1 MSQSPK
7 HKTPLYTAEE
17 KASLDIMRIPQH
29 IAIIP
34 DGNRRWAK
42 KNRLS
47 VAAGHSAGADLITTI
62 TQAAQE
68 LGVKVVTC
76 YGFSTENWSRNP
88 IEVTAL
94 FWLLESYLTAQRQIL
109 IDSNIRFQ
117 TIGDLSK
124 LPTSSQRVVADIKQ
138 ATAHCNSTT
147 LVLALNYGGR
157 DEIRRAIQAMVA
169 DYSKHLFREDEVTET
184 LISRYLDTAAWKDP
198 DLLIRTGGEQRMS
211 NFLLWQ
217 TSYTE
222 LSVSEL
228 LWPDF
233 TPKHLL
239 ETIVQFQKRERR
251 LGGT

>member
-1 MSQSPK
+1 MPHSPLPRQ
-7 HKTPLYTAEE
+7 PLYTAEE
-17 KASLDIMRIPQH
+17 KELLDSFRVPQH

-42 KNRLS
+42 KNHLS
-47 VAAGHSAGADLITTI
+47 ISAGHSAGADLIIKI

-76 YGFSTENWSRNP
+76 YGFSTENWARSTF
-88 IEVTAL
+88 EVSAL
-94 FWLLESYLTAQRQIL
+94 FWLLESYLTAQRQTL
-109 IDSNIRFQ
+109 IDSDIRFQ
-117 TIGDLSK
+117 TIGDLRR
-124 LPTSSQRVVADIKQ
+124 LPESSQLVVADIKR
-138 ATAHCNSTT
+138 ATAHCTTTT

-157 DEIRRAIQAMVA
+157 DEIRRAIQAMLM
-169 DYSKHLFREDEVTET
+169 DYAQHLFSEGEVTET

-198 DLLIRTGGEQRMS
+198 DLLIRTGSEQRMS

-222 LSVSEL
+222 LNVSDL

-239 ETIVQFQKRERR
+239 EAIVQFQKRERR
-251 LGGT
+251 LGGP